1 VIDTYIKPIVL
12 TNSRFVFTSNCSDGC
27 KGRQSCGQRLGG
39 RRCHDRP
46 DRITARQRRPARRRD
61 SDQNLI
67 FFVKCF
73 LTGETD
79 ESSTVDRASQSF
91 SFLAIFYFFCV
102 LICFF
107 LFWLI
112 CFPEWRPSCFT
123 ILFFS

>member
-1 VIDTYIKPIVL
+1 MIDTYIKPIVL

-91 SFLAIFYFFCV
+91 SFLAIFYFFLCAN
-102 LICFF
+102 LF
-107 LFWLI
+107 LFILADL
-112 CFPEWRPSCFT
+112 FPRMAS
-123 ILFFS
+123 